1 MEETGNDDPQ
11 VAKQHRIVVSNPAG
25 DEIPPNISASKS
37 RRNVARASKSDV
49 ESRNRK
55 ASRRRSATHHRNNA
69 LGSEAEFMEDGA
81 PNNHQGSSKRT
92 RS

>member
-1 MEETGNDDPQ
+1 MEETGNDDLK

-49 ESRNRK
+49 ESRNR
-55 ASRRRSATHHRNNA
+55 
-69 LGSEAEFMEDGA
+69 
-81 PNNHQGSSKRT
+81 
-92 RS
+92 